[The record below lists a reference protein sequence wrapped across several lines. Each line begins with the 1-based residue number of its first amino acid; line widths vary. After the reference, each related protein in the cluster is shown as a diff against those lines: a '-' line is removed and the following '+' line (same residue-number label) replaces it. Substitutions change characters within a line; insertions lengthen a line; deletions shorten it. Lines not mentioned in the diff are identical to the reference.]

1 MTEIVIFSIK
11 LSTEISQGDV
21 LTYPFFLTVNMWS
34 IFLFTFFSDPSW
46 CCGVWS
52 TAYSW
57 GTPTPFQVQAVQTH
71 LSISDALSCEI
82 LFHMVQNNFSCRAVT
97 LICGLEDFVKFL
109 SFTLTNFTYPKA
121 YFSIGLRSRISW
133 SQRDFFSL
141 AAVLFLT
148 ELRHRIKINSDLR
161 HSLW

>member
-1 MTEIVIFSIK
+1 MYLRT
-11 LSTEISQGDV
+11 LSFWLLICGV
-21 LTYPFFLTVNMWS
+21 F
-34 IFLFTFFSDPSW
+34 FFSRFSLIPPGAAV
-46 CCGVWS
+46 CGAQL
-52 TAYSW
+52 TAE
-57 GTPTPFQVQAVQTH
+57 GPPTPFQVQAVQTH

-82 LFHMVQNNFSCRAVT
+82 LFHMVQNNFSCRAVI
-97 LICGLEDFVKFL
+97 LICGLEDFVKVL

-133 SQRDFFSL
+133 PQRDFFSL